1 MSLLAD
7 LAAARDTD
15 LTALDDAGLAG
26 LGRLVARG
34 RRDLAAFATA
44 VAVEAKRRQASGAS
58 PCPDDLSDPD
68 GEHSASARAKDS
80 ARGEIRKDLPRSGA
94 GAESGAA
101 RTENAD
107 HLAGRLARL
116 SPTERARLAGHDH
129 EIASHAATLR
139 PEAFRTWLARLLVKV
154 ADPPEG
160 DEGLSP
166 AERAKAAAS
175 WMMLLRPDGTW
186 AVAASMDDERGAR
199 MDAAVTERARQIA
212 NLRPAGQRRITA
224 NDRARAAYELLC
236 GITLGHSGPAGG
248 SVRRD
253 PGGGSTRSGWGRPPD
268 PAAFVSPDT
277 ATCGAGS
284 SHGAERSAASPDG
297 ATQGAASSGGT
308 ACGAQP
314 PDTFAHSADEAAVMG
329 PNLSVGIIVD
339 AATLVHGPHAG
350 SVTETWDGRP
360 VDPRAALRQCCDA
373 DWYVM
378 IYDAL
383 GRPTRVGR
391 SRRYA
396 TREQRLQLRGLYR
409 TCPIDGVTPFARCE
423 IHHVNLDYELGG
435 ETELHNLVPVS
446 SEWHHRIH
454 DGGWTLTMDPD
465 RTLRLHRPD
474 GSLDRVIDPPTP
486 ITRHGP

>member
-7 LAAARDTD
+7 LAAARGTD
-15 LTALDDAGLAG
+15 LTALDDEGLAG

-44 VAVEAKRRQASGAS
+44 VAVAVEAKRRQASGSS

-68 GEHSASARAKDS
+68 GEQSASERAKDS
-80 ARGEIRKDLPRSGA
+80 ARGEIRQDLPQSGA

-116 SPTERARLAGHDH
+116 SPPEKARLAGQDD
-129 EIASHAATLR
+129 EIASNAAFMR

-154 ADPPEG
+154 ADPPDS

-175 WMMLLRPDGTW
+175 WMMFLRPDGTW

-236 GITLGHSGPAGG
+236 GITLGRSSQASG
-248 SVRRD
+248 SVRSGH
-253 PGGGSTRSGWGRPPD
+253 GGQPTRSGGGRATD
-268 PAAFVSPDT
+268 SAAFVSHDTADTPDT
-277 ATCGAGS
+277 
-284 SHGAERSAASPDG
+284 P
-297 ATQGAASSGGT
+297 
-308 ACGAQP
+308 
-314 PDTFAHSADEAAVMG
+314 EAADTADADAADAADDCPAMG

-339 AATLVHGPHAG
+339 AATLIHGPHAA

-360 VDPRAALRQCCDA
+360 IDPRAALRQCCDA

-435 ETELHNLVPVS
+435 DTELHNLVPVS

-454 DGGWTLTMDPD
+454 DGGWTLTMDAD

-474 GSLDRVIDPPTP
+474 GTLDRIIDPPTP